1 MFRSLLGHWKMIG
14 LLTTCA
20 LALSTVS
27 LSTVDAKSAS
37 SQASPPP
44 ELAYPQYGE
53 WRYNPQGNPPTLM
66 WWNERMPMVP
76 VLYIS
81 FLPNQ
86 IILNAVTPVWPDT
99 GIVFYIK
106 DQSDKLG
113 LNLTLL
119 KRTDKNNF
127 YQAII
132 YGAKD
137 EQDFIN
143 NLVTS
148 RKARLITPSS
158 YSQSLSLKHVYDAM
172 TVIISNHPDLHFTLP
187 NTKQTQIMTSP

>member
-1 MFRSLLGHWKMIG
+1 MFRSLFDRWKMVG
-14 LLTTCA
+14 LLTTCVF
-20 LALSTVS
+20 ALSIVPTITVS
-27 LSTVDAKSAS
+27 AKNTS
-37 SQASPPP
+37 SQTSPAP
-44 ELAYPQYGE
+44 ELAYPKYGE
-53 WRYNPQGNPPTLM
+53 WRYNPQSNPPTLM

-86 IILNAVTPVWPDT
+86 IILNAVTPNWPDT
-99 GIVFYIK
+99 GIIFYIK
-106 DQSDKLG
+106 NQSDKLG
-113 LNLTLL
+113 QNLTLL
-119 KRTDKNNF
+119 KKTNKNNF

-137 EQDFIN
+137 QQDFIN
-143 NLVTS
+143 DLVSS

-172 TVIISNHPDLHFTLP
+172 TAIISSHPDLHFTLP
-187 NTKQTQIMTSP
+187 NTKQTQIMTAP